1 MNRELRVVVIDDHHL
16 FRAGLI
22 ELLRTLPGITVA
34 AEGSTGGQAITLASD
49 LQPDVVLLDVQ
60 MPGPPPAATV
70 RRIRDRS
77 PATRVIIVTMHQSP
91 SLIRELIASGASG
104 YLMKNADRAELIA
117 AIQLAAHPDDM
128 VLVSLSRTAFTALSQ
143 PSVTRTNLLSAREV
157 QVLRLLAEAKSNHEI
172 AAALCISDGTVKRHL
187 TNLYAKLQATSRMD
201 AVRKGRAALVIEDG

>member
-1 MNRELRVVVIDDHHL
+1 MNRELRVVVVDDHHL

-22 ELLRTLPGITVA
+22 ELLRTLPGIIVA
-34 AEGSTGGQAITLASD
+34 AEGSTGGQAITLAAE
-49 LQPDVVLLDVQ
+49 LQPVVVLLDVQ

-70 RRIRDRS
+70 RRIRERS

-143 PSVTRTNLLSAREV
+143 PSVTTNLLSAREI